1 VLGYVSV
8 AVALIATLYLQFT
21 ANSSNGVEYLYEEGV
36 NHRTPVKVMVVSSVF
51 LSLGWAF
58 LLAGASDCRR
68 RIFLPII
75 LVFALQWILFSP
87 VEGDM
92 ILGSGLGFMAIIG
105 IAVAHLASSRATYW
119 RELPVLEFSAWLMLM
134 LASMASLFLLQSRQ
148 ETALTLD
155 VAFSL
160 PQMLA
165 APFWIILG
173 IEAIDIGLKLA
184 KPASVRVL
192 RIMPPTRKAVLY
204 LLGYLLL
211 RLVIFA
217 VLAGAFV
224 GFVGNWGFMEL
235 FFSLLLLLVTL
246 LLSVPLVLGWLGLRT
261 IAAVFTFSL
270 CTPIV
275 SLATTT
281 ALFPEADIVGST
293 FTALGAG
300 AGVLPAALLFVGLA
314 AYDVMN
320 FGVRYANVDGIMLPR
335 TGRVLMYFGTVLLV
349 AAYVMFYLNTE
360 VVGTGEEPEALK
372 IFIDGMFM
380 IGVWILGVPYLIWNL
395 VKRPERFT

>member
-1 VLGYVSV
+1 
-8 AVALIATLYLQFT
+8 
-21 ANSSNGVEYLYEEGV
+21 
-36 NHRTPVKVMVVSSVF
+36 
-51 LSLGWAF
+51 
-58 LLAGASDCRR
+58 
-68 RIFLPII
+68 
-75 LVFALQWILFSP
+75 
-87 VEGDM
+87 M